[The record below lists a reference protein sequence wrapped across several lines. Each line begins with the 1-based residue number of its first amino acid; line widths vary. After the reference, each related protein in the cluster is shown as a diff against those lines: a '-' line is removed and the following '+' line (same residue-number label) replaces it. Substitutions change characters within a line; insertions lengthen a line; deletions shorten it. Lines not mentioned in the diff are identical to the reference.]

1 MIQAILVSED
11 SDRHVESG
19 YMGGAKAPTYK
30 EVSSG
35 TTGHAEVIRVEF
47 DPNRIPFPDVLDWFW
62 KSHDPTTL
70 NRQGNDVGTQ
80 YRSVIFYSNEEQR
93 QQALASKVSEF
104 HSSFSMET
112 RVTIL

>member
-35 TTGHAEVIRVEF
+35 TTGHAEVRLGICF
-47 DPNRIPFPDVLDWFW
+47 IL
-62 KSHDPTTL
+62 
-70 NRQGNDVGTQ
+70 Q
-80 YRSVIFYSNEEQR
+80 
-93 QQALASKVSEF
+93 
-104 HSSFSMET
+104 SFST
-112 RVTIL
+112 VTARL